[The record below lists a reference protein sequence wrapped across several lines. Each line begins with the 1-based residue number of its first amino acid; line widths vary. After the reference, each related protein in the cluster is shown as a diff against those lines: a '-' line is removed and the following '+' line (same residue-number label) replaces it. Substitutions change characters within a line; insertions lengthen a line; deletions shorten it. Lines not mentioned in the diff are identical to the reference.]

1 MTILMTGCQEQ
12 LVLMIGG
19 PGKDRVDGMRFPLAA
34 QKGTKFKTYEWF
46 ISGIFHL
53 IFLDNG

>member
-1 MTILMTGCQEQ
+1 
-12 LVLMIGG
+12 MIGG

-53 IFLDNG
+53 IFLDNGWL